1 MPEPRVAL
9 PQQSSP
15 DVFLTDSGIET
26 VLIFLNGHELPY
38 FAAFVLLDQPAGEAS
53 LREYFA
59 SHVRIAAAAGAGL
72 VLESPTW
79 RASSDWG
86 DRLGYDAAR
95 LAAANRD
102 AITMLTGL
110 RDVAPPGGPPIVVSG
125 CLGPR
130 HDAYNPASLMTAEQA
145 QAYHAPQIRALCD
158 AGADLIS
165 ALTLGYIDEAV
176 GITRA
181 AVEAAMPVVI
191 SFTVE
196 TDGRLPSGTSL
207 REAIEAVDATTD
219 AAPAYYMVN
228 CAHPTHFGDALEPGA
243 AWTKRIRGV
252 RANASTRSHAE
263 LDEAGHL
270 DAGDPV
276 ALGAEY
282 AALRQRL
289 PHLTVLGG
297 CCGTDQRHIE
307 EIARACLP
315 ER

>member
-1 MPEPRVAL
+1 MAEPRAAL

-26 VLIFLNGHELPY
+26 VLIFLKGHELPD
-38 FAAFVLLDQPAGEAS
+38 FAAFVLLGQSAGEAS

-59 SHVRIAAAAGAGL
+59 SHVQIAATAGAGL

-79 RASSDWG
+79 RASPDWG
-86 DRLGYDAAR
+86 ARLGYDAGR
-95 LAAANRD
+95 LAAANGDAIAMLTALRD
-102 AITMLTGL
+102 AT
-110 RDVAPPGGPPIVVSG
+110 APGGPPIVVSG

-130 HDAYNPASLMTAEQA
+130 GDAYNPASLMTAEQA
-145 QAYHAPQIRALCD
+145 QAYHTPQIRALRD
-158 AGADLIS
+158 AGADLVT
-165 ALTLGYIDEAV
+165 ALTIGYIDEAV

-181 AVEAAMPVVI
+181 AVSAGMPVVI

-207 REAIEAVDATTD
+207 REAVEAVDATTD

-228 CAHPTHFGDALEPGA
+228 CAHPVHFRDALEPGA
-243 AWTKRIRGV
+243 AWTERIRGI
-252 RANASTRSHAE
+252 RANASARSHAE
-263 LDEAGHL
+263 LDEADDL

-282 AALRQRL
+282 AALRQRF

-307 EIARACLP
+307 EIARACLG
-315 ER
+315 

>member
-1 MPEPRVAL
+1 MAQPRAPL
-9 PQQSSP
+9 PQLSP

-26 VLIFLNGHELPY
+26 VLIFVKGHELPD
-38 FAAFVLLDQPAGEAS
+38 FAAFVLLGQPDGEAS

-59 SHVRIAAAAGAGL
+59 SHARIAAAAGAGL

-86 DRLGYDAAR
+86 DRLGYDADR

-102 AITMLTGL
+102 AIGMLTAL
-110 RDVAPPGGPPIVVSG
+110 RDAAAPAAPPIVVSG

-130 HDAYNPASLMTAEQA
+130 GDAYNPAALMTAEQSR
-145 QAYHAPQIRALCD
+145 AYHAPQIEALRD
-158 AGADLIS
+158 AGADLVS
-165 ALTLGYIDEAV
+165 ALTIGYIDEAV
-176 GITRA
+176 GITGA
-181 AVEAAMPVVI
+181 AVDAGIPVVI

-219 AAPAYYMVN
+219 SGPAYYMVN
-228 CAHPTHFGDALEPGA
+228 CAHPTHFQDVLEPGA
-243 AWTKRIRGV
+243 AWTARLRGV

-263 LDEAGHL
+263 LDDAEDL

-276 ALGAEY
+276 ALGGEY
-282 AALRQRL
+282 AALRRRF

-315 ER
+315 

>member
-1 MPEPRVAL
+1 L
-9 PQQSSP
+9 SP
-15 DVFLTDSGIET
+15 DVFLTDSGVET
-26 VLIFLNGHELPY
+26 VLIFLKGHEVPD
-38 FAAFVLLDQPAGEAS
+38 FAAFVLLGQPDGEAS

-59 SHVRIAAAAGAGL
+59 SHARLAAAAGAGL

-86 DRLGYDAAR
+86 DRLGYDTDR

-102 AITMLTGL
+102 AIGMLTGL
-110 RDVAPPGGPPIVVSG
+110 RDAALPGTPPIVVSG

-130 HDAYNPASLMTAEQA
+130 GDAYNPALLMTADQA
-145 QAYHAPQIRALCD
+145 RAYHAPQIEALRD
-158 AGADLIS
+158 AGADLVS

-176 GITRA
+176 GITLA
-181 AVEAAMPVVI
+181 AVDAGVPVVI

-207 REAIEAVDATTD
+207 REAVEAVDATTGN
-219 AAPAYYMVN
+219 APAYYMVN
-228 CAHPTHFGDALEPGA
+228 CAHPTHFQDALEPGA
-243 AWTKRIRGV
+243 PWTERIRGV

-263 LDEAGHL
+263 LDEAEDL

-282 AALRQRL
+282 AALRRRF

-297 CCGTDQRHIE
+297 CCGTDQRHIAA
-307 EIARACLP
+307 IARACLP
-315 ER
+315 

>member
-1 MPEPRVAL
+1 MAEPGAAL

-15 DVFLTDSGIET
+15 DVFLTDSGLET
-26 VLIFLNGHELPY
+26 VLIFLNGHELPD
-38 FAAFVLLDQPAGEAS
+38 FAAFVLLDRPAGAAS

-59 SHVRIAAAAGAGL
+59 SHIRIAAAAGAGL
-72 VLESPTW
+72 VLDSPTW

-86 DRLGYDAAR
+86 DRLGYDGAG
-95 LAAANRD
+95 LATANRA
-102 AITMLTGL
+102 AITMLTDL
-110 RDVAPPGGPPIVVSG
+110 RDGAAPGGPPIVVSG
-125 CLGPR
+125 CVGPR
-130 HDAYNPASLMTAEQA
+130 GDGYNPAFLMTAEQA
-145 QAYHAPQIRALCD
+145 QAYHAPQIRALRD

-165 ALTLGYIDEAV
+165 ALTIGYLDEAV
-176 GITRA
+176 GITLA
-181 AVEAAMPVVI
+181 AVEVGVPVVI

-207 REAIEAVDATTD
+207 REAIEAVDAMTD

-228 CAHPTHFGDALEPGA
+228 CAHPTHFRGVLEPGA
-243 AWTKRIRGV
+243 AWTERIRGV

-263 LDEAGHL
+263 LDEADEL

-282 AALRQRL
+282 AALRQRF